1 MRIIEFDINDV
12 PEEYSN
18 INLCLGFFDGVHLG
32 HQKMIKAAVEEGHPV
47 GVLTFD
53 IPPHFVT
60 GQISNKRCLTSIDE
74 KAEYL
79 DELGVSYMFILTFDE
94 VTRNIYRLDFV
105 DWVLKKFKPNKIYC
119 GEDFR
124 FGKDALGDAKFLKQH
139 FDVEVTPL
147 LSKNG
152 MKISSKDIREYV
164 LNGEIHK
171 AVSLLGHP
179 YRIVG
184 EVKNGLHQGTKIG
197 FPTANL
203 SLDFP
208 YVMPKE
214 GVYMGYCEAFSKK
227 YKAMISISTHPTLNQ
242 LSRPIIEVHIIDFS
256 GMLYG
261 NTIYVDFTE
270 RIRDIVK
277 FDSPEDLIKQLAKDK
292 EYIIKHLQDN
302 DK

>member
-1 MRIIEFDINDV
+1 MKIVEFDINNV

-32 HQKMIKAAVEEGHPV
+32 HQKMIKAAVDEGHPV

-53 IPPHFVT
+53 NPPHFVT
-60 GQISNKRCLTSIDE
+60 GQINSKRCLTSIDE
-74 KAEYL
+74 KADYFE
-79 DELGVSYMFILTFDE
+79 ELGVKYMFILSFDE

-105 DWVLKKFKPNKIYC
+105 DFVLKKFKPNKVYC

-139 FDVEVTPL
+139 LDVEVTPL

-152 MKISSKDIREYV
+152 MKVSSKDIREYV
-164 LNGEIHK
+164 KNGDINK

-179 YRIVG
+179 YRVVG
-184 EVKNGLHQGTKIG
+184 EVKNGLHQGAKIG

-203 SLDFP
+203 DLDFP

-214 GVYMGYCEAFSKK
+214 GVYMGYCTAFGKK
-227 YKAMISISTHPTLNQ
+227 YKAMISYTTHPTLNQ
-242 LSRPIIEVHIIDFS
+242 LLKPIIEVHILDFS

-261 NTIYVDFTE
+261 VTIYVDFVD
-270 RIRDIVK
+270 RIRDITK
-277 FDSPEDLIKQLAKDK
+277 FDNVELLIEQLKKDK
-292 EYIIKHLQDN
+292 EFINNNLQ
-302 DK
+302 

>member
-1 MRIIEFDINDV
+1 MNIIEFDINEV

-32 HQKMIKAAVEEGHPV
+32 HQKMIKAAVAEGHKV

-53 IPPHFVT
+53 NPPHFVT
-60 GQISNKRCLTSIDE
+60 GQINNKRCLTSIDE
-74 KAEYL
+74 KADYFE
-79 DELGVSYMFILTFDE
+79 ELGVSYMFILTFDE
-94 VTRNIYRLDFV
+94 VTRNILRLDFV
-105 DWVLKKFKPNKIYC
+105 DLVLKKFKPNKVYC

-152 MKISSKDIREYV
+152 MKISSKDIREHV
-164 LNGEIHK
+164 KNGDMSK

-184 EVKNGLHQGTKIG
+184 EVKNGMHQGSKIG

-203 SLDFP
+203 NLDFP

-214 GVYMGYCEAFSKK
+214 GVYMGYCYAFNKK
-227 YKAMISISTHPTLNQ
+227 YKAMISVSTHPTFNQ
-242 LSRPIIEVHIIDFS
+242 LPRPIIEVHIIDFS

-261 NTIYVDFTE
+261 INIYVDFTD

-277 FDSPEDLIKQLAKDK
+277 YDNPDELIKQLHKDK
-292 EYIIKHLQDN
+292 EFIINHLQ
-302 DK
+302 